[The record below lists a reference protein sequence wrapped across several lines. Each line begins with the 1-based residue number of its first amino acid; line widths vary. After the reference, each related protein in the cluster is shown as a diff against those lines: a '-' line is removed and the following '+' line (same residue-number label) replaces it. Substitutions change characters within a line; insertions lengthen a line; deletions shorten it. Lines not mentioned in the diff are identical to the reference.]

1 MPHTLTRR
9 AALGGAFATAVLTL
23 AACSTGTGAGSTS
36 TRKVG
41 GATVPADPKRV
52 VGVDYF
58 SPIFLT
64 ELGLAPVGGIDYS
77 WVDDSSMFPAYVPR
91 LKKVADI
98 GQITAT
104 DVEKVAAL
112 HPDLILG
119 PTPGSRYD
127 NAPGALQKLKTVAP
141 VVAIDFGSTGD
152 WRGPFAQAAAAV
164 NRTAELETL
173 RSHYEDTV
181 AAFRK
186 THAAALDGA
195 VIASLNYAQDGN
207 FSVDLAPSSAGVVYQ
222 DAGFTFG
229 AASQGGDSNGREYSF
244 EELGR
249 LSDATIIFYRA
260 DAAGIPQSGLA
271 DLFDL
276 DLWSS
281 LPAVAAGNVHPI
293 TWIDLCTYRWAEYAL
308 ADLDRVLAG

>member
-1 MPHTLTRR
+1 MPQTLTRR
-9 AALGGAFATAVLTL
+9 AALGGAFATALLAL
-23 AACSTGTGAGSTS
+23 AACSSDGGADATS

-41 GATVPADPKRV
+41 GVAVPTDPKRV

-64 ELGLAPVGGIDYS
+64 ELGIAPVGGIDYS
-77 WVDDSSMFPAYVPR
+77 WVDDSSMLPAYVPL

-112 HPDLILG
+112 RPDLILG

-127 NAPGALQKLKTVAP
+127 NAPGALAKLESVAP
-141 VVAIDFGSTGD
+141 VVSIDFGETGD

-164 NRTAELETL
+164 NRSAELEAL
-173 RSHYEDTV
+173 RSRYQDAV
-181 AAFRK
+181 AAFK
-186 THAAALDGA
+186 SKHAASLDGA

-207 FSVDLAPSSAGVVYQ
+207 FAVDLAPSSAGVVYR
-222 DAGFTFG
+222 DAGFRFG
-229 AASQGGDSNGREYSF
+229 AASQGDDSNGREYSF
-244 EELGR
+244 EEVGKLA
-249 LSDATIIFYRA
+249 DATMIFYRA
-260 DAAGIPQSGLA
+260 DTSGAPQSGLA
-271 DLFDL
+271 DLFAL
-276 DLWSS
+276 DLWKAV
-281 LPAVAAGNVHPI
+281 PAVAAGRVYPI

-308 ADLDRVLAG
+308 ADLDRIMGE